1 MNTEKMFEKWLQ
13 AYDGHDVDE
22 WATGDMKESY
32 LAGVKAGLEEAV
44 ETVKKEAREVVLD
57 RDTVEWLLKAIT
69 ELDKGER

>member
-1 MNTEKMFEKWLQ
+1 MQDFIDSKPFTLGYT
-13 AYDGHDVDE
+13 ACI
-22 WATGDMKESY
+22 
-32 LAGVKAGLEEAV
+32 KAGLEEAV